1 MGLYTNTFL
10 FAGVGYLSF
19 MMSLLFEPVQR
30 NLVFLY
36 RLRLGSKET
45 LYHPESSGFAQNQV
59 APFWLTMPD
68 GVKLFGWHILP
79 LDVYA
84 AHKEELRARSATKDA
99 IDSGELAKGH
109 LEILKKDPD
118 ARVMIYFHGNSGC
131 ISSMHRPD
139 IYRSLI
145 STSPAH
151 THLFVVDYRGFGISG
166 GTPTENALISDGAFT
181 AETILNLT
189 AVSPDRTIL
198 IGQSLGTGVIIGA
211 ADFLAQSDSKL
222 EFRALVPIAGFASI
236 EELLSTY
243 KIFGIIPVLAPFR
256 RFKALEELF
265 SRQLQYKFHSD
276 VRIERFVRN
285 SRRTKVLVVHSF
297 DDEQIPYFHGEKL
310 AEAAIKGALESEADG
325 GSQSSGGHLKRF
337 VEMSDDDRSG
347 MFDVVSVGDQQ
358 AREYVFWQKF
368 GGTTEVVEDYV
379 ELVEESTVSPV
390 SEVRRIGML
399 AVKWG
404 GHNIVPKSTD
414 VVLAIRNILYED

>member
-1 MGLYTNTFL
+1 
-10 FAGVGYLSF
+10 
-19 MMSLLFEPVQR
+19 
-30 NLVFLY
+30 
-36 RLRLGSKET
+36 
-45 LYHPESSGFAQNQV
+45 
-59 APFWLTMPD
+59 MPD

-118 ARVMIYFHGNSGC
+118 ARVMIYCISWSKFGYAYEGDVGLTIQNSGC

-181 AETILNLT
+181 AKTILNLT

>member
-1 MGLYTNTFL
+1 MAIYTKAIL
-10 FAGVGYLSF
+10 FASVGYLSF
-19 MMSLLFEPVQR
+19 MVSLLFEPVQR

-36 RLRLGSKET
+36 RLRLGGKET
-45 LYHPESSGFAQNQV
+45 VYHPESVGFAQNQV

-84 AHKEELRARSATKDA
+84 AHRQELRGLSATQDS
-99 IDSGELAKGH
+99 IDSGEFAKRH
-109 LEILKKDPD
+109 LEILKEDPD
-118 ARVMIYFHGNSGC
+118 ARVIIYYHGNSGC
-131 ISSMHRPD
+131 ISAMHRPD

-166 GTPTENALISDGAFT
+166 GTPSEEALISDGAFT
-181 AETILNLT
+181 AKTILNMT
-189 AVSPDRTIL
+189 GVPADRTIL

-211 ADFLAQSDSKL
+211 ADLLTQSDPKL

-243 KIFGIIPVLAPFR
+243 KIFGTIPVLAPFKS
-256 RFKALEELF
+256 FKALQTLLA
-265 SRQLQYKFHSD
+265 RQLRYKFHSD

-285 SRRTKVLVVHSF
+285 SRKTKVLVVHSF
-297 DDEQIPYFHGEKL
+297 DDEHIPYFHGEKL
-310 AEAAIKGALESEADG
+310 VDAAIMGALESEADDAG
-325 GSQSSGGHLKRF
+325 QSSGQHLKRL
-337 VEMSDDDRSG
+337 VEMSEDERHG
-347 MFDVVSVGDQQ
+347 VFEIVSVGERQV
-358 AREYVFWQKF
+358 REYVFWQKF
-368 GGTTEVVEDYV
+368 GATAEVVE
-379 ELVEESTVSPV
+379 ESQVSLT

-404 GHNIVPKSTD
+404 GHDIVPKSTD

>member
-1 MGLYTNTFL
+1 MAIYTKAIL

-19 MMSLLFEPVQR
+19 MVSLLFEPVQR

-45 LYHPESSGFAQNQV
+45 VYHPESVGFAQNQV

-84 AHKEELRARSATKDA
+84 AHRQELRGRIATQDS
-99 IDSGELAKGH
+99 IDSGEFAKRH
-109 LEILKKDPD
+109 LEILNEDPD
-118 ARVMIYFHGNSGC
+118 ARVIIYYHGNSGC
-131 ISSMHRPD
+131 ISAMHRPD

-166 GTPTENALISDGAFT
+166 GTPSEEALISDGAFT
-181 AETILNLT
+181 AKTILNRT
-189 AVSPDRTIL
+189 GVPADRTIL

-211 ADFLAQSDSKL
+211 ADLLTQSDPKL
-222 EFRALVPIAGFASI
+222 EFRAIVPIAGFASI
-236 EELLSTY
+236 EELLSTH
-243 KIFGIIPVLAPFR
+243 KIFGMIPVLAPFKS
-256 RFKALEELF
+256 FEVLHTLLA
-265 SRQLQYKFHSD
+265 RQLRYKFHSD

-285 SRRTKVLVVHSF
+285 SRKTKVLVVHSF

-310 AEAAIKGALESEADG
+310 VDAAIMGALESEADDAG
-325 GSQSSGGHLKRF
+325 QSSGGHLKRLL
-337 VEMSDDDRSG
+337 EMSEDERHG
-347 MFDVVSVGDQQ
+347 VFEIVSVGERQ

-368 GGTTEVVEDYV
+368 GATAEVVE
-379 ELVEESTVSPV
+379 ESQVSLT
-390 SEVRRIGML
+390 SEVRRISML

-404 GHNIVPKSTD
+404 GHDIVPKSTD
-414 VVLAIRNILYED
+414 VVLAIRNVLYED